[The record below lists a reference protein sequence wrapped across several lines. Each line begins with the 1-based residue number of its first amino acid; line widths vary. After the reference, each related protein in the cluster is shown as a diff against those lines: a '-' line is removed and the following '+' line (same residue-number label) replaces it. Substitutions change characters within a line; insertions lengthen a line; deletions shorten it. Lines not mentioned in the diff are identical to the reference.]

1 MENGKRIMK
10 NFVSLLFLFF
20 MSFSYSQAQGQT
32 VRGKVVDVNGESLIG
47 VNVIEKGTTNG
58 TVTDIDGDY
67 TFSVKENSTIVFSS
81 IGFQT
86 QEIQWN
92 GESTLHVT
100 LHEDSELL
108 AEVVVVGYGI
118 QRKINLSGSVEQVG
132 AKELEV
138 KPINDIS
145 RGLQGMIP
153 NLNIDFVSGEPGQ
166 AARINV
172 RGLTSI
178 NGGSP
183 LILIDG
189 IASDANELNRLL
201 PEDIESISV
210 LKDAASAAI
219 YGARAASG
227 VILIT
232 TKT

>member
-1 MENGKRIMK
+1 MIMENGKRIMK

-20 MSFSYSQAQGQT
+20 MSFSYSQAQGRT

-138 KPINDIS
+138 KPINVF
-145 RGLQGMIP
+145 GC
-153 NLNIDFVSGEPGQ
+153 
-166 AARINV
+166 
-172 RGLTSI
+172 
-178 NGGSP
+178 
-183 LILIDG
+183 
-189 IASDANELNRLL
+189 
-201 PEDIESISV
+201 
-210 LKDAASAAI
+210 
-219 YGARAASG
+219 
-227 VILIT
+227 
-232 TKT
+232 